1 MTPSR
6 NTRSYTLRSTIVPR
20 TVIFYR
26 NVLYSFK
33 CRIFNLQNLDLIA
46 LAETHLQDGTSN
58 ATLVE
63 LLSNWQ
69 VQFRFDSGDGKK
81 HMGLLILASKSATD
95 FQLVENLSMNR
106 QGQTQVQVVSV
117 SLSGKVF
124 SFVYI
129 RTTPTL
135 AEAQWLQEKTLA
147 SDFILGDL
155 NSNPLKPNE
164 KRLIEVIGGQKK
176 MIFRGITTP
185 QKNQLDHILG
195 DESAKSVF
203 ATSYFNFIREGF
215 KKKISGKV
223 WSFTKPFLFNTGLL
237 FPRIW
242 DLWAIFKAALMAVDM
257 I

>member
-1 MTPSR
+1 
-6 NTRSYTLRSTIVPR
+6 
-20 TVIFYR
+20 
-26 NVLYSFK
+26 
-33 CRIFNLQNLDLIA
+33 
-46 LAETHLQDGTSN
+46 
-58 ATLVE
+58 
-63 LLSNWQ
+63 
-69 VQFRFDSGDGKK
+69 
-81 HMGLLILASKSATD
+81 MGLLILASKSATGI
-95 FQLVENLSMNR
+95 QLVENVSLNR
-106 QGQTQVQVVSV
+106 QGQPQVQVVSV

-135 AEAQWLQEKTLA
+135 AEAEWLQKNTLA

-203 ATSYFNFIREGF
+203 ATSYLNFISDHFAITLRMALNRAGF
-215 KKKISGKV
+215 VDDPRLKKDSSQSERPIIHQSPVSTPKRVQRKPAPGTP
-223 WSFTKPFLFNTGLL
+223 TKK
-237 FPRIW
+237 RRR
-242 DLWAIFKAALMAVDM
+242 
-257 I
+257 